1 MTKELL
7 AEIADAQMVLVG
19 IGKEMEET
27 YKEMENDSFYSSLMA
42 QAEKE
47 EDAAAILQ
55 YLQCYYR
62 EKNPDSGKID
72 AYNRLA
78 DLLEGKN
85 YFVVSLCTD
94 DYIYSSKLDVGRIVT
109 PCGGFRALQCH
120 SECSTDQEPLVWD
133 KQVTAQVMEEIRQCE
148 GQLSKVDFPV
158 CAECCSIMYFNR
170 IDTPGYK
177 EEGYL
182 PQWEKYTK
190 WLQGT
195 LNRKLCI
202 LELGAGMEYPTV
214 IRFPFEKVAYFN
226 QKARFYRVHSR
237 LYQMTAELKERG
249 VSIQANPEEFLKN

>member
-1 MTKELL
+1 
-7 AEIADAQMVLVG
+7 
-19 IGKEMEET
+19 
-27 YKEMENDSFYSSLMA
+27 
-42 QAEKE
+42 
-47 EDAAAILQ
+47 
-55 YLQCYYR
+55 
-62 EKNPDSGKID
+62 
-72 AYNRLA
+72 
-78 DLLEGKN
+78 
-85 YFVVSLCTD
+85 
-94 DYIYSSKLDVGRIVT
+94 
-109 PCGGFRALQCH
+109 
-120 SECSTDQEPLVWD
+120 
-133 KQVTAQVMEEIRQCE
+133 
-148 GQLSKVDFPV
+148 
-158 CAECCSIMYFNR
+158 MYFNR

-237 LYQMTAELKERG
+237 LYQMTAELKEKG

>member
-1 MTKELL
+1 
-7 AEIADAQMVLVG
+7 MVLVG

-94 DYIYSSKLDVGRIVT
+94 DYIYSSKLDAGRIVT

-158 CAECCSIMYFNR
+158 CAECCSIMYS
-170 IDTPGYK
+170 T
-177 EEGYL
+177 E
-182 PQWEKYTK
+182 
-190 WLQGT
+190 
-195 LNRKLCI
+195 
-202 LELGAGMEYPTV
+202 
-214 IRFPFEKVAYFN
+214 
-226 QKARFYRVHSR
+226 
-237 LYQMTAELKERG
+237 
-249 VSIQANPEEFLKN
+249 

>member
-1 MTKELL
+1 M
-7 AEIADAQMVLVG
+7 
-19 IGKEMEET
+19 
-27 YKEMENDSFYSSLMA
+27 
-42 QAEKE
+42 
-47 EDAAAILQ
+47 
-55 YLQCYYR
+55 
-62 EKNPDSGKID
+62 
-72 AYNRLA
+72 
-78 DLLEGKN
+78 LEGKN

-94 DYIYSSKLDVGRIVT
+94 DYIYSSKLDAGRIVT

-237 LYQMTAELKERG
+237 LYQMTAELKEKG